1 MINEIIEFIAICL
14 FGYIL
19 GKIIE
24 LLIQFIKAVKNR
36 DANRV
41 NTETEEEQ

>member
-1 MINEIIEFIAICL
+1 MINDIIGFIAVCL

-24 LLIQFIKAVKNR
+24 LLIQFIKAVKKR
-36 DANRV
+36 DANCV
-41 NTETEEEQ
+41 LNDKEKAE